1 MLFIL
6 NVVHS
11 KCCSFLQALIGAK
24 QMFMLKVGSNIT
36 SLREFTALCKLETIP
51 LKKYLLGNHLGKD
64 EGPRSSKKARKHG
77 QETMVEEM
85 GGVQA
90 LGKVS
95 SIVFV
100 VS

>member
-1 MLFIL
+1 M
-6 NVVHS
+6 
-11 KCCSFLQALIGAK
+11 FL
-24 QMFMLKVGSNIT
+24 LKVGSNIT

-64 EGPRSSKKARKHG
+64 EGPRLSKQARRHG
-77 QETMVEEM
+77 RETMVEEM

-95 SIVFV
+95 SIFLI